1 MTEPV
6 NSGTRAR
13 PRDSGRPAEPARMG
27 IVLVNWKRPADTIEC
42 LESIFKSTIPVRV
55 VVIDNGSNDG
65 SLDQIAEWAAG
76 TRLAEP
82 VSPAMA
88 RFSQPPVPKPI
99 SVERFDTV
107 SVAAAGGPSD
117 VLLTLVDSGG
127 NLGFAAGNNIGLKL
141 LLTDPRVG
149 FFWLLNNDTVIEPTA
164 AAAIA
169 LKMSATHKVGM
180 CGTVVRFY
188 HQPDMIQALN
198 GSRFNTWTGQSKG
211 IGSRQPVSMPYDPI
225 RVANDTDFVLGASLA
240 TSRAFLETVGPMDES
255 FFLYYEEIE
264 WARRSDG
271 RFTIGFAH
279 AATVYHKE
287 GGSIGSSG
295 VPGARSSASDY
306 WLTRSRLRFVRRSTP
321 LLLPLHWLLTIG
333 IILRR
338 LLRRQPG
345 KAAANLR
352 ALFGLGFGG

>member
-6 NSGTRAR
+6 NSVARSRLQDGAR
-13 PRDSGRPAEPARMG
+13 PPEPARMG
-27 IVLVNWKRPADTIEC
+27 IVLVNWKRPGDTIEC
-42 LESIFKSTIPVRV
+42 LESIFRSTIPVRV
-55 VVIDNGSNDG
+55 IVIDNGSNDS

-76 TRLAEP
+76 ARPAVP
-82 VSPAMA
+82 ISPAMA

-99 SVERFDTV
+99 SVRRIDAAAI
-107 SVAAAGGPSD
+107 AAAGGASD
-117 VLLTLVDSGG
+117 ALLTLVDSGG

-141 LLTDPRVG
+141 LLTDPRIL

-169 LKMSATHKVGM
+169 MRMSATHNVGM

-198 GSRFNTWTGQSKG
+198 GSRFNTWTGQSRG
-211 IGSRQPVSMPYDPI
+211 IGSRQPASLPFDPI
-225 RVANDTDFVLGASLA
+225 RVASDTDFVLGASLA

-295 VPGARSSASDY
+295 VAGARSSASDY
-306 WLTRSRLRFVRRSTP
+306 WLTRSRLRFVRRDTP

-352 ALFGLGFGG
+352 ALFGLGFNG

>member
-1 MTEPV
+1 MTEPASSV
-6 NSGTRAR
+6 AR
-13 PRDSGRPAEPARMG
+13 PRPHDGPRRPEPARMG
-27 IVLVNWKRPADTIEC
+27 IVLVNWRRPDDTIEC
-42 LESIFKSTIPVRV
+42 LESVFKSTIPVRV
-55 VVIDNGSNDG
+55 IVVDNGSNDG
-65 SLDQIAEWAAG
+65 SLDRIAEWAAG
-76 TRLAEP
+76 ERPAIP

-99 SVERFDTV
+99 SVRRLDT
-107 SVAAAGGPSD
+107 AAIAAGGGASD
-117 VLLTLVDSGG
+117 ALLTLIDSGG

-141 LLTDPRVG
+141 LLTDPRIDY
-149 FFWLLNNDTVIEPTA
+149 FWLLNNDTVIEPTA

-169 LKMSATHKVGM
+169 ARMSATHKVGM

-198 GSRFNTWTGQSKG
+198 GSRFNTWTGQSQG
-211 IGSRQPVSMPYDPI
+211 IGSRQPASMPFNPA
-225 RVANDTDFVLGASLA
+225 RVAEETDFVLGASLA

-295 VPGARSSASDY
+295 VKGARSAASDY

-321 LLLPLHWLLTIG
+321 LLLPLHWLLTFG
-333 IILRR
+333 IVLRR

-352 ALFGLGFGG
+352 AMFGLGFKG